1 MRILASLIAAA
12 CCLAPAA
19 RADTI
24 KFRTLCFRHNQDIKK
39 VFAPG
44 KEEGGMIEVPLYTS
58 TYSDLAEMRTID
70 GQAKFYL
77 ENPDA
82 TDPKDAYREIASARV
97 TGKQMLFLFLPKEK
111 DSPAPYQVT
120 PMSDDT
126 RSFPWGHL
134 RIVNL
139 SPSPVR
145 FHLGEH
151 SGKSAIQLDPG
162 KIRDV
167 GKIRKLNQYNLYNVV
182 VEFANKDGFIPV
194 SNTRWKCA
202 EGKRDIAIAFIEPTS
217 KQPVVNL
224 YKDVRPAE
232 LP

>member
-12 CCLAPAA
+12 CCFSAA
-19 RADTI
+19 GAETINFRA
-24 KFRTLCFRHNQDIKK
+24 LCFRHNADIKK

-44 KEEGGMIEVPLYTS
+44 KDKGGMIEVPLFTS
-58 TYSDLAEMRTID
+58 TYSDLAEMRIID
-70 GQAKFYL
+70 GRARFFL
-77 ENPDA
+77 ENLEA
-82 TDPKDAYREIASARV
+82 TSEKDAYREIASAKV
-97 TGKQMLFLFLPKEK
+97 TGKQMLFLFLPNPKE
-111 DSPAPYQVT
+111 SPAPYQVT
-120 PMSDDT
+120 PMADDT

-139 SPSPVR
+139 SPAPVR
-145 FHLGEH
+145 FHLGEF

-162 KIRDV
+162 KIRNV
-167 GKIRKLNQYNLYNVV
+167 GKIRQLNSYNLYNVV
-182 VEFANKDGFIPV
+182 VEFASKEGFIPV

-202 EGKRDIAIAFIEPTS
+202 DGKRDLAIAFIEPKS